1 MDIFIQYQ
9 KEDKSWSDWTPC
21 HLDGTKLM
29 VHGEELTTSSV
40 RVLKNKDL
48 ENPDVAWFARHDGT
62 LYEINNIRGFIEKA
76 IPLPKLNKEK
86 TIAIDNFTNDF
97 SLN

>member
-62 LYEINNIRGFIEKA
+62 LYEINIIEKV
-76 IPLPKLNKEK
+76 IPLPNQNNNK